1 MVTRYRPRGGPDAM
15 LCPRGGHSIE
25 PLRAGVY
32 RCDEHGV
39 TVVRK
44 PPWPPTPVVR
54 AVNAATAS

>member
-1 MVTRYRPRGGPDAM
+1 M